1 MNEIPDGAG
10 TECKLLD
17 SALALFAEKGYKGT
31 CIREIIERARVT
43 RPVLYYYFKNK
54 EDLFC
59 RLVETSFAELDAD
72 LDRVIQTPGS
82 CRYKLKSVMSTTF
95 ERAENSF
102 DLVRLLLQAVFASP
116 AEGLRL
122 DMTKMVEGRLD
133 RLAHIMQEGL
143 DVGELA
149 GGDALSLALVFASIM
164 DMHIMAKMHRPES
177 VLTPDLAHYLVDLF
191 IQGAGNG
198 ATNKMQYAFRPAAGA
213 HPYKDNPNAVL
224 NRVAEK

>member
-31 CIREIIERARVT
+31 CIREIIERAGVT

-72 LDRVIQTPGS
+72 LDRVIQAPGS
-82 CRYKLKSVMSTTF
+82 CRSKLKSVMSTTF
-95 ERAENSF
+95 ARAEESVGI
-102 DLVRLLLQAVFASP
+102 VRLLLQAVFASP

-133 RLAHIMQEGL
+133 RLARIMQEGL
-143 DVGELA
+143 DAGELA
-149 GGDALSLALVFASIM
+149 GGDAQSLALVFVGIM
-164 DMHIMAKMHRPES
+164 DMHIMAKMHRPKA
-177 VLTPDLAHYLVDLF
+177 VLAPDLADYLVALF
-191 IQGAGNG
+191 IQGAGG
-198 ATNKMQYAFRPAAGA
+198 GVTNKMKRAFRPAAGA
-213 HPYKDNPNAVL
+213 RPYKNNPTAAQ
-224 NRVAEK
+224 NRVAER